1 MDPTPVVGLGAAFT
15 ALTSAIWTQVTNVV
29 TTISAQ
35 PLLLIPVGFLFVGG
49 VIGIAKGL
57 MGTRRRGR
65 R

>member
-1 MDPTPVVGLGAAFT
+1 MDPTPVTGLGTAFT
-15 ALTSAIWTQVTNVV
+15 ALTGAIWTQVTNVV

-35 PLLLIPVGFLFVGG
+35 PLLLIPVGFLFVAG

>member
-1 MDPTPVVGLGAAFT
+1 MEPTPVIGLGTAFT
-15 ALTSAIWTQVTNVV
+15 ALTGSIWTQVTNVV